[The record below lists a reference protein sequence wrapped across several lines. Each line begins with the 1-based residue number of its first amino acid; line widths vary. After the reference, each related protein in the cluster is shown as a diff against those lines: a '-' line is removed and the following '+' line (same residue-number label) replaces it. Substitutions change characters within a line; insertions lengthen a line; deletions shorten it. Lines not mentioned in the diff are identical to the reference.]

1 MKKILFAAA
10 SAAALMAGPA
20 FAEEEA
26 GPWSVSGTVALT
38 NNYVFRGISQ
48 TLSDPALQASV
59 TLAHESGFYAGF
71 WGSNVD
77 FGDGESDLET
87 DFYVGYG
94 GSLGE
99 NTSFDLN
106 ITYYAYPGT
115 PGDWDYD
122 YVEFIAG
129 ITHDFGVAKV
139 GVKGAYSPEFFGHV
153 GDAFW
158 LGGNLTV
165 PLGDYFSVSGNIG
178 EQWFDEEG
186 LDDYFHYD
194 IGVTASYENVSLDL
208 RYVDTDA
215 DKIDDVIDEF
225 FVATLSF
232 GF

>member
-20 FAEEEA
+20 IAEEEAA
-26 GPWSVSGTVALT
+26 GPWSVSGTVSLT
-38 NNYVFRGISQ
+38 NNYVFRGFTQ
-48 TLSDPALQASV
+48 TLEDPAIQAGV

-94 GSLGE
+94 GALGE

-106 ITYYAYPGT
+106 VTYYAYPGT

-122 YVEFIAG
+122 YVEFIGG
-129 ITHDFGVAKV
+129 ITHDFGVATV
-139 GVKGAYSPEFFGHV
+139 GVKGAYSPEFFGHI

-178 EQWFDEEG
+178 EQWFDDEDF
-186 LDDYFHYD
+186 DDYFHYD
-194 IGVTASYENVSLDL
+194 VGVTATYEGVSLDL
-208 RYVDTDA
+208 RYIGTDI
-215 DKIDDVIDEF
+215 KEQDEY
-225 FVATLSF
+225 FVATLGF